1 MSEPI
6 DYAGVE
12 YVEDP
17 RNKRALTGWKKWL
30 SWLVV
35 LAVVIGVWFGTQAI
49 LESFQH
55 KKNPGA
61 IAATSPYES
70 KELGFAAAFSGT
82 PDKSESDQVIAGIPV
97 HSSLFEFSTAYIYE
111 AVGTTEFPQ
120 EVFDQDRDQ
129 MLQNAFDGA
138 VGNVEGATG
147 GPTTLFDLRGE
158 RALRGTMNRTDGDP
172 VNMVITAHNYI
183 QYFLLD
189 QSDDKAHTKFLA
201 SFRFLD

>member
-12 YVEDP
+12 YVVDP
-17 RNKRALTGWKKWL
+17 RNKRVLTGWKKWL
-30 SWLVV
+30 TWVV
-35 LAVVIGVWFGTQAI
+35 ALAVAVGASFGTQAI

-55 KKNPGA
+55 KKDPGA

-70 KELGFAAAFSGT
+70 TELGFAAAFSGT
-82 PDKSESDQVIAGIPV
+82 PDKTETDQLIAGIPT
-97 HSSLFEFSTAYIYE
+97 HSSLVEFSTAYIYE
-111 AVGTTEFPQ
+111 AVGATEFPK

-138 VGNVEGATG
+138 VGNVKGATG
-147 GPTTLFDLRGE
+147 GPTALFDLRGE
-158 RALRGTMNRTDGDP
+158 RSLRGTINRTDGDP
-172 VNMVITAHNYI
+172 VNVIVTAHNYV

-189 QSDDKAHTKFLA
+189 QSDEKAHAKFLA
-201 SFRFLD
+201 SFQFVN